1 MAVSSG
7 DKEKAKEVSRK
18 KRSNLVK
25 KIKKMS
31 SKIINIVRG
40 VDKKT
45 KSIIMVW
52 VVVVVLIL
60 LMALLVT
67 SSNENREKYYKME
80 KAMTDAVLDYVKTE
94 GIYPVKDS
102 KANIPLE
109 SLVLG
114 NYLYKSDIADD
125 SCKGYS
131 VVYYNGDEE
140 QYVVESYISCDK
152 YTTKYYS
159 DYIE

>member
-1 MAVSSG
+1 MTVSSG

-25 KIKKMS
+25 KVKKIFSKMV
-31 SKIINIVRG
+31 SKIKGI
-40 VDKKT
+40 DSKT
-45 KSIIMVW
+45 KSIIVVW
-52 VVVVVLIL
+52 AIILVVIL
-60 LMALLVT
+60 LMALLVS

>member
-1 MAVSSG
+1 MAQ
-7 DKEKAKEVSRK
+7 KEQLA
-18 KRSNLVK
+18 
-25 KIKKMS
+25 
-31 SKIINIVRG
+31 NIVKG

>member
-1 MAVSSG
+1 MVVSNVE
-7 DKEKAKEVSRK
+7 KEKAKEVSRK
-18 KRSNLVK
+18 KRNNLVK
-25 KIKKMS
+25 KIKKIFA
-31 SKIINIVRG
+31 KIVNLIKGI
-40 VDKKT
+40 DKKT
-45 KSIIMVW
+45 KSIIIVW
-52 VVVVVLIL
+52 VVVLALIL
-60 LMALLVT
+60 LMGLLVS
-67 SSNENREKYYKME
+67 SSNQNRAKYYKME
-80 KAMTDAVLDYVKTE
+80 NAMTEAVLDYVETE

-109 SLVLG
+109 SLLLG
-114 NYLYKSDIADD
+114 NYLYKSDVADD

-131 VVYYNGDEE
+131 IVYYNGDEE